1 MNIFQKLNAES
12 NQDYYQD
19 AAIDLFGDDYYCL
32 KGWQQEIIDS
42 LVWVN
47 RDDAPES
54 RHRMDI
60 DLEVTIEDTI

>member
-1 MNIFQKLNAES
+1 MNN
-12 NQDYYQD
+12 NGDYYQD
-19 AAIDLFGDDYYCL
+19 AATDLFANDYYLL
-32 KGWQQEIIDS
+32 KDWQQQIIDS

-60 DLEVTIEDTI
+60 DHEVTIEDTI

>member
-1 MNIFQKLNAES
+1 MNN
-12 NQDYYQD
+12 NGDYYQD
-19 AAIDLFGDDYYCL
+19 AAIDLFANDYFLL
-32 KGWQQEIIDS
+32 KDWQQQIIDS

>member
-1 MNIFQKLNAES
+1 MNN
-12 NQDYYQD
+12 NGDYYQD
-19 AAIDLFGDDYYCL
+19 AAIDLFANDYFLL
-32 KGWQQEIIDS
+32 KDWQQQIIDS

-60 DLEVTIEDTI
+60 DHEVTIEDTI